1 MVRGLSITGTLLHAG
16 DWGGGH
22 ITVTVHALGLQ
33 FKEEAMRMTGGRD
46 TYMYSNTQCTGQHS
60 DWITGVGMMLYI

>member
-1 MVRGLSITGTLLHAG
+1 MLRGLSTTGTLLHAG
-16 DWGGGH
+16 GGD

-33 FKEEAMRMTGGRD
+33 FKEKAMRMRGGRD